1 MVSCDSPADMHV
13 LCGSLC
19 SYWVL
24 LHRWEELLAFSRT
37 SSTPWPVEATMEEAF
52 ETFALGVSLTEQ
64 AYNAPIRVSGAPLDL
79 QALKNSLHMG
89 PCPVGTTRVHPA
101 PAPCHCQTKTT
112 VSCPCPA
119 NWTHNGTDCRLASCD
134 ATPLPACNTP
144 TPQTCSKQPPV
155 QTIPSDIKASSVYKN
170 MLNRTSGAWNAGA
183 KTGWVELS
191 FPQGTLIRN
200 MSASFNLSPQPGY
213 RNELS
218 LDGHKVLTWNQ
229 STTSLPTLTVAPST
243 EVHVP
248 TLDGPYRADTSMQR
262 RPAALIMTWT
272 PTMPVAG
279 TKLRLTTTL
288 DVSWVSYGYIQV
300 YTC

>member
-1 MVSCDSPADMHV
+1 
-13 LCGSLC
+13 
-19 SYWVL
+19 
-24 LHRWEELLAFSRT
+24 
-37 SSTPWPVEATMEEAF
+37 MEGAF

-89 PCPVGTTRVHPA
+89 LCPMGTARVRPA
-101 PAPCHCQTKTT
+101 PAPCHCLTNTT
-112 VSCPCPA
+112 ISCPCPA
-119 NWTHNGTDCRLASCD
+119 NWTHNGTDCRLAPCD
-134 ATPLPACNTP
+134 AKALPPCNTP
-144 TPQTCSKQPPV
+144 IPQACSKQPPV
-155 QTIPSDIKASSVYKN
+155 QTIPSDIKASSVYKG
-170 MLNRTSGAWNAGA
+170 MLNRTTGAWNAGA
-183 KTGWVELS
+183 KTGWIELS

-218 LDGHKVLTWNQ
+218 LDGHEILTWNQ
-229 STTSLPTLTVAPST
+229 SKTILPTLTVARA
-243 EVHVP
+243 
-248 TLDGPYRADTSMQR
+248 TLDGPARKNNYMQR

-279 TKLRLTTTL
+279 TKLRLATSL